1 MCTYVYNSII
11 HTHIS
16 FGRCGKWSTSENDP
30 HGKIR
35 KWSPYKESDPHTNKE
50 SDHHILFGG
59 FSWHSSDEYQTTTDS

>member
-1 MCTYVYNSII
+1 MLFSRW
-11 HTHIS
+11 
-16 FGRCGKWSTSENDP
+16 RCRKWSTSENDP

-35 KWSPYKESDPHTNKE
+35 KWSPYKESDPHTNRE